1 MKTKAQLLVLFS
13 LSWIVVIFGIIRCVE
28 LIKVSIQACDTIVAQ
43 LSRQW
48 LGLIVQQTE
57 ELELSQ
63 SGPWSV
69 RESFLAMIISN
80 APIVIPLLRRW
91 FMNVTGLG
99 SSQAKSS
106 KDGSYTIDSNAKSS
120 GLGSRGPQ
128 RSKDSKKK
136 KKFHH
141 PLSLPTKWGSDEEI
155 TMDQQTM
162 GTGGRGEDVK
172 GTRDNISEIT
182 AEEPH
187 TTIELDDLPSHPR
200 HEVRVS
206 KQMDKSQAGDHPGDI
221 MVTREWEVAKGQGKV
236 KNPELYSA

>member
-1 MKTKAQLLVLFS
+1 
-13 LSWIVVIFGIIRCVE
+13 
-28 LIKVSIQACDTIVAQ
+28 
-43 LSRQW
+43 
-48 LGLIVQQTE
+48 
-57 ELELSQ
+57 
-63 SGPWSV
+63 
-69 RESFLAMIISN
+69 MIISN

-106 KDGSYTIDSNAKSS
+106 KDGSYTIDSNIKSS
-120 GLGSRGPQ
+120 DLRSH
-128 RSKDSKKK
+128 RSKGSKKK
-136 KKFHH
+136 NKFHH

-172 GTRDNISEIT
+172 GTHDNVSEIT
-182 AEEPH
+182 TEEPH
-187 TTIELDDLPSHPR
+187 AIIELDDLPSQPR

-206 KQMDKSQAGDHPGDI
+206 KQIDKSQAGDHPGDI